1 MTMKQISRRKFLENT
16 IILGA
21 SSIALSAC
29 SSLGISIHDSAFDIL
44 IINGLVIDGTGK
56 TAFHSDVGIKDGKI
70 KAIGMLANA
79 EAKKIIDA
87 KGLIISPGFIDI
99 HTHTDLGILRNP
111 NGESKIR
118 QGVTTEVS
126 GNCGSSFAPL
136 SPTEFEEKK
145 IDFEKLGLELKNHSL
160 GAMLESLD
168 KWKFAVNQATLV
180 GLGTIRE
187 NIIGMKD
194 RPATL
199 DEIKK
204 MKYEIERAID
214 EGAVGAASGLEYTP
228 GSFATTE
235 ELIEI
240 CKGLHGRA
248 NLYATHMRNE
258 DNFVEEAV
266 DEAIKIAAG
275 SNARLEISHL
285 KASGKSNWHKAEKLL
300 LQMDE
305 AIKSGLEV
313 HADRYPYV
321 AYHTGLANLFPL
333 WARDGG
339 SSEFIERMSDENNYE
354 KMREYAEKKV
364 ANLDG
369 GWRGV
374 VISGLANKDLQ
385 HLKGLSIKEI
395 SEDQDKEP
403 FDVAADL
410 IKSANS
416 SVMMVGFGMNEQ
428 EIETILSHP
437 RVMIASDAGA
447 HAPYPPMNNSIA
459 HPRAY
464 GTFPRAIA
472 KYVKERKICSLEE
485 MIRKM
490 TSLPAEKFRFNDRG
504 KIEVGKNADIVV
516 FDYDKIKDKAE
527 FTDSMKYA
535 EGIIHVI
542 VNGKATIENNKLT
555 NELAGKII
563 RS

>member
-1 MTMKQISRRKFLENT
+1 MKQISRRKFIENSL
-16 IILGA
+16 IIGA
-21 SSIALSAC
+21 SSFALSAC
-29 SSLGISIHDSAFDIL
+29 SSLGISFREYEFDIL
-44 IINGLVIDGTGK
+44 LLNGFVIDGSGK
-56 TAFHSDVGIKDGKI
+56 AEFRADVGIKNGKI
-70 KAIGMLANA
+70 KAIGLLANSS
-79 EAKKIIDA
+79 AKKIIDV
-87 KGLIISPGFIDI
+87 KGLKISPGFIDI

-126 GNCGSSFAPL
+126 GNCGSSFGPM
-136 SPTEFEEKK
+136 SDMEFGEQKK
-145 IDFEKLGLELKNHSL
+145 HFEKLGLVLKNTSL
-160 GAMLESLD
+160 GSVLDSLEN
-168 KWKFAVNQATLV
+168 WKFAVNQATLV

-194 RPATL
+194 RPASA
-199 DEIKK
+199 DEIRR
-204 MKYEIERAID
+204 MKYEIEKAID

-228 GSFATTE
+228 GSFASTD
-235 ELIEI
+235 ELIEV
-240 CKGLHGRA
+240 CKGLHGKT

-258 DNFVEEAV
+258 DNYVEEAV
-266 DEAIKIAAG
+266 EEAIKIAKS
-275 SNARLEISHL
+275 SNSRLEISHL
-285 KASGKSNWHKAEKLL
+285 KASGKSNWHKAENLLKLI
-300 LQMDE
+300 DD
-305 AIKSGLEV
+305 AVKSGMEV

-339 SSEFIERMSDENNYE
+339 SEDFINRLKNSDDYE
-354 KMREYAEKKV
+354 KMREFAEKKV
-364 ANLDG
+364 SNLDG
-369 GWRGV
+369 GWNGV
-374 VISGLANKDLQ
+374 IISGLANKDLQ
-385 HLKGLSIKEI
+385 YLKGWSIKEI

-403 FDVAADL
+403 FDAAADL
-410 IKSANS
+410 IKATGN
-416 SVMMVGFGMNEQ
+416 SVMMVGFGMNEN

-490 TSLPAEKFRFNDRG
+490 TSLPAEKFKFDDRG
-504 KIEVGKNADIVV
+504 KIDIGKAADIVV
-516 FDYDKIKDKAE
+516 FDYDKIQDKAE
-527 FTDSMKYA
+527 FTDSMKYPD
-535 EGIIHVI
+535 GINHVI
-542 VNGKATIENNKLT
+542 VNGKLTIENSELT
-555 NELAGKII
+555 GELAGKIL